1 MEDTSSGS
9 CCANRGVSCEPHASG
24 GSLEPVGSTVGVS
37 RNVVEPVVGVCGGL
51 VVGLGRSG
59 NSS

>member
-24 GSLEPVGSTVGVS
+24 GSLEPVGSTVVGS
-37 RNVVEPVVGVCGGL
+37 RKVAEPVVGVCGGL
-51 VVGLGRSG
+51 VVELGRSG
-59 NSS
+59 KSS